1 MTLRVTIL
9 GSGNSTGVPMANG
22 DWGRCD
28 PQEPY
33 NRRRRSS
40 ILIEQG
46 DTTVLV
52 DAGPD
57 LREQM
62 LGAGVR
68 RLDAVIF
75 THAHADHT
83 QGIDDLR
90 AFVDYRGEGTP
101 LTVYG
106 YPEILEQIENRFSY
120 MMGGARKGYYDKP
133 FLRTL
138 PAPERLSIG
147 SLDFTLFEQDHT
159 VCRTIGIRVGRF
171 AYSTDVKNLP
181 ERAFEAVAGISTWV
195 IAAVRREPHIAHA
208 HLAQI
213 LEWIDRV
220 KPDRAF
226 LTHLNHTMDYRTLLA
241 ELPNT
246 VRPAHDGL
254 VIEHHG

>member
-1 MTLRVTIL
+1 MTLRVTIM

-28 PQEPY
+28 PLEPH

-40 ILIEQG
+40 ILIERDG
-46 DTTVLV
+46 TTVLV

-62 LGAGVR
+62 LAVGAK

-90 AFVDYRGEGTP
+90 AFVDYRGGGTP

-133 FLRTL
+133 FLRML
-138 PAPERLSIG
+138 PAPPRLTIG
-147 SLDFTLFEQDHT
+147 SIDFTLFEQDHT
-159 VCRTIGIRVGRF
+159 VCRTIGIRTGPF

-181 ERAFEAVAGISTWV
+181 DGAFDVLAGVSTWV

-208 HLAQI
+208 HLAQV
-213 LEWIDRV
+213 LEWIARV

-226 LTHLNHTMDYRTLLA
+226 LTHLNHTMDYRTLLS
-241 ELPNT
+241 ELPNGIA
-246 VRPAHDGL
+246 PAHDGL
-254 VIEHHG
+254 VVEHHG